1 MDQPNALSST
11 PKLRSGETVAEAARW
26 AASHD
31 IEALL
36 FNCSRPEVMQAAVTE
51 AAAIFS
57 QTGAKTQIGVYANA
71 FEEETASEKAN
82 EGLSGM
88 RAELEGEGYLRF
100 ARAWVAAGATIVGGC
115 CGIGADQI
123 GRLADEL
130 KSPS

>member
-1 MDQPNALSST
+1 
-11 PKLRSGETVAEAARW
+11 
-26 AASHD
+26 
-31 IEALL
+31 
-36 FNCSRPEVMQAAVTE
+36 
-51 AAAIFS
+51 
-57 QTGAKTQIGVYANA
+57 
-71 FEEETASEKAN
+71 
-82 EGLSGM
+82 M